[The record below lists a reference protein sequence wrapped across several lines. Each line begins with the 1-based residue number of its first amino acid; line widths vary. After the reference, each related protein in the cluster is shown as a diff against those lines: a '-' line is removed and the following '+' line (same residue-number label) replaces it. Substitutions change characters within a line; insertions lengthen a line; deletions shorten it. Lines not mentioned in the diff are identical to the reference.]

1 MYQSVERLP
10 RRVRKRVRSLLM
22 ADERFVTAATAT
34 DGLLDRWATHL
45 VVTDQRLLLVKLV
58 GFESSVSGVRL
69 NRLDACRAE
78 SGTLRLAFS
87 YDTYSYG
94 FDDSETA
101 GEIVAAVERQR
112 DDETEPATDPALDL
126 RPESEDG
133 EDETGAETE

>member
-1 MYQSVERLP
+1 MT
-10 RRVRKRVRSLLM
+10 
-22 ADERFVTAATAT
+22 DEQFVTAAIAT

-69 NRLDACRAE
+69 NRLDVCRAE

-87 YDTYSYG
+87 YDTYSYE

-101 GEIVAAVERQR
+101 GNLVAAVERQQ
-112 DDETEPATDPALDL
+112 DDETEPATDTALNL
-126 RPESEDG
+126 RPESNDG
-133 EDETGAETE
+133 ADETDIRSE